1 MPAFPNVRL
10 SRRDLHFFFLC
21 DCSGSMAAL
30 GKMQSLNQSIKQSL
44 PNMVKVAKE
53 NPEAQLLVR
62 VIHFGD
68 EAGWHQEQPTK
79 VDDFEWIDLKPGGL
93 TAMGAALELVA
104 SELTSEVMGERALPP
119 IILLI
124 SDGQPTDDFEKGLRA
139 LDETEWGRLAIRL
152 AIAIGSDVDLDLLKR
167 FTGELDQ
174 ETEQKSGQGGKQAS
188 RVLSASNAI
197 KLAQYIE
204 WVSTV
209 VVGSVSLPATQL
221 NTTDQ
226 GNQSTLLDVPA
237 TVLADPHDMFP
248 ATVLANASGDYPATV
263 IASEDL
269 EFPGTVLADPDQ
281 EEDVVW

>member
-1 MPAFPNVRL
+1 
-10 SRRDLHFFFLC
+10 
-21 DCSGSMAAL
+21 MAAL

-44 PNMVKVAKE
+44 PNMVKVARE

-62 VIHFGD
+62 VINFGD
-68 EAGWHQEQPTK
+68 DAQWHHEKPTK
-79 VDDFEWIDLKPGGL
+79 VDDFEWDDLKPGGL

-139 LDETEWGRLAIRL
+139 LDQTEWGRVAVRL
-152 AIAIGSDVDLDLLKR
+152 AIAIGSDVDLGLLKR
-167 FTGELDQ
+167 FTGELDE
-174 ETEQKSGQGGKQAS
+174 ETQWKAGQGDKQAS

-226 GNQSTLLDVPA
+226 GDKSTLPIVPA

-248 ATVLANASGDYPATV
+248 ATVLANASDEYPATL

-269 EFPGTVLADPDQ
+269 AVPSTVLADPDQ